1 MFDKKLIQVPEY
13 LCAAHAGASL
23 RVFLVRQTP
32 TLSHYSKRSRYEPK
46 KLASGFETVLLQSQ
60 IGIPAI

>member
-23 RVFLVRQTP
+23 RVFLVCQTP
-32 TLSHYSKRSRYEPK
+32 TLSHYSKRPSW
-46 KLASGFETVLLQSQ
+46 ALLLLKVTSVKR
-60 IGIPAI
+60 